1 MLVGAVT
8 DIGVV
13 RTANQDSMF
22 ISNDPSLRLF
32 IVADGMGG
40 HKAGELA
47 SKLAV
52 ESIVGYF
59 SSVSPKI
66 TSEVKAQGAV
76 VDSIAMA
83 NEEIFNKSTKD
94 SECTG
99 MGTTL
104 TMCYAYK
111 SKLILGH
118 VGDSR
123 AYILRDGG
131 IAQLTEDH
139 SLVNQLIRGG
149 KITRQEAIN
158 HPQRNVITR
167 AVGTSEDIE
176 VDTLILKPLKN
187 DVIILCSDGLTNMVG
202 DIELL
207 SIFSDREDLQ
217 SACRMAVE
225 LAKTN
230 GGTDN
235 ITVIAIRI

>member
-52 ESIVGYF
+52 ESIAGYF